1 MRLSSTIHRML
12 QGLLIG
18 FFLGLPVL
26 AMESAPEAF
35 TAEDRRILEQGFQGM
50 LRYHPIAS
58 EALDEPRALLAPEDS
73 SHLYRVLPEGGA
85 ASEELHRYSGGGA
98 EAEGVSRF
106 EYQLNADESQFLEL
120 SEGQGVRI
128 VGALDRKEGVRTEF
142 QPPKPLLP
150 KGLMPGQS
158 VTATCK
164 VRVLDLAHP
173 DKVRHSGEL
182 SVTLTHLGNF
192 HARVPAGEYDTTL
205 VRLDSRG
212 KVGPAEIMH
221 RQYYFYAEDTGLVG
235 FLESRRIS
243 AFAIYEKKQQQAL
256 VLQRE
261 GDGP

>member
-1 MRLSSTIHRML
+1 MGVSYRIQRLL
-12 QGLLIG
+12 QGLLIALS
-18 FFLGLPVL
+18 LGLPVL

-50 LRYHPIAS
+50 LRYHPIVS

-73 SHLYRVLPEGGA
+73 SHLYRVLPESGA
-85 ASEELHRYSGGGA
+85 ASEETHRYSGWG
-98 EAEGVSRF
+98 ETEGVSRF
-106 EYQLNADESQFLEL
+106 EYQLNADESQLLEL

-150 KGLMPGQS
+150 KGLLPGQS

-192 HARVPAGEYDTTL
+192 HARVPAGEYDTAL

-212 KVGPAEIMH
+212 KIGPADMVH

>member
-1 MRLSSTIHRML
+1 MRCWLPKIHRIF
-12 QGLLIG
+12 IG
-18 FFLGLPVL
+18 CFL
-26 AMESAPEAF
+26 
-35 TAEDRRILEQGFQGM
+35 
-50 LRYHPIAS
+50 
-58 EALDEPRALLAPEDS
+58 
-73 SHLYRVLPEGGA
+73 RVA
-85 ASEELHRYSGGGA
+85 RHRKNCIDIRGGGA

-212 KVGPAEIMH
+212 KIGPAEIMH